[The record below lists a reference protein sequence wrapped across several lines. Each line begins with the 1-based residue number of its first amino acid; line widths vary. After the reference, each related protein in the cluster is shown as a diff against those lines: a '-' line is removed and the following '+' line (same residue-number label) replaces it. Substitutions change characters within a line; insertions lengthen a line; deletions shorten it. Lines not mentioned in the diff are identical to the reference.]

1 MSFLIGFFAGVF
13 GGLIGGGGGIV
24 MIPLLV
30 SVLRVDQLKAH
41 GVSLVALVFT
51 GIAGA
56 ITYAMQG
63 TVDVTAALLLAAP
76 GAVTARA
83 GARFAHSL
91 PEWKLKRSFGG
102 YLLFVS
108 SLLLLKPYLTTLHA
122 PASGMIKV
130 ILLLL
135 TGAFMGFLSGMMGVG
150 GGAIMIP
157 AMVLL
162 TGFAQH
168 VAQGTSLLAM
178 VPSGSVGAYT
188 HWKLGNVQIDILR
201 GLVPGIFLG
210 TFVGGMLAHTLS
222 DAALR
227 IAFALVL
234 LWTGVRYLRSR
245 HPSGDRTTPHQ
256 SAV

>member
-30 SVLRVDQLKAH
+30 SILRVDQHKAH
-41 GVSLVALVFT
+41 GISLVALVFT

-56 ITYAMQG
+56 VTYAMKG
-63 TVDVTAALLLAAP
+63 TVDVTAALLMAAP
-76 GAVTARA
+76 GIMTARA

-91 PEWKLKRSFGG
+91 PEWKLKRSFGV

-108 SLLLLKPYLTTLHA
+108 SLMLLKPYLIALHA
-122 PASGMIKV
+122 PASGMMKGIV
-130 ILLLL
+130 LLF

-162 TGFAQH
+162 TGFDQH

-178 VPSGSVGAYT
+178 VPSGGVGAYT
-188 HWKLGNVQIDILR
+188 HWKLGNVQADILK

-210 TFVGGMLAHTLS
+210 TILGGTLAHALS

-227 IAFALVL
+227 VSFALVL

-245 HPSGDRTTPHQ
+245 RLPEF
-256 SAV
+256 

>member
-1 MSFLIGFFAGVF
+1 MSFLIGFLAGVF

-24 MIPLLV
+24 IIPLLV
-30 SVLRVDQLKAH
+30 GVLGVDQHKAH
-41 GVSLVALVFT
+41 GISLVAIVFT

-63 TVDVTAALLLAAP
+63 TVDLTAALLMATP
-76 GAVTARA
+76 GVLTARA
-83 GARFAHSL
+83 GAHFAHSL

-108 SLLLLKPYLTTLHA
+108 SLMLLKPYLTTLHA
-122 PASGMIKV
+122 PVTGMMQGV
-130 ILLLL
+130 VLLF

-162 TGFAQH
+162 VGFDQH
-168 VAQGTSLLAM
+168 MAQGTSLLAM

-188 HWKLGNVQIDILR
+188 HWKLGNVQPDLLK

-210 TFVGGMLAHTLS
+210 TFLGGSFAHTLS

-227 IAFALVL
+227 TAFALML
-234 LWTGVRYLRSR
+234 LWTGVRYLRSKR
-245 HPSGDRTTPHQ
+245 PSGDGTTP
-256 SAV
+256 SPPAV